1 MTDITKMASV
11 VGVSPSL
18 IQIEVSSTDGYAQ
31 LEQRLEIGSYLKISD
46 DSGSTMIA
54 IVQSYRIRDHVPN
67 ADGTEL
73 TSPTFIID
81 AQPVG
86 RLEDGRFRRGGKQIA
101 IPPKHVAIASSE
113 LLGQIYETV
122 EETKRFSFGAL
133 AQDPS
138 VRVALD
144 GDRFFG
150 KHIGVVGST
159 GSGKSCTVAKILQEG
174 IKASKEQA
182 GRGMLNNSHI
192 IIFDLHGEYMTAF
205 PNARVTGVEELKL
218 PYWLMNSEE
227 LEEMFI
233 ESNEQNSH
241 NQISQ
246 FRQAVIENK
255 EHHAGGSEGRI
266 SYDSPVYFSLTHVI
280 NYLRNLNNEIIGKLP
295 GENKPKLADGTLV
308 ENRAEH
314 YFTDTHRFAPQS
326 GGKDDKA
333 TNGPFN
339 GEFSRFLM
347 RLDGRQADRRLD
359 FLLAPRKQDDSE
371 YKTADFPSLLEHLI
385 GYGGQETNVTIIDL
399 SGIPFEALS
408 VVVSL
413 MTRLIFTFNFHL
425 KKTRKS
431 ADQRELPFLLVYE
444 EAHNYIPQSEGARY
458 GSVKKAIERIA
469 KEGRKYG
476 ISLMIVSQRPSEIS
490 ETVFSQ
496 CNNFVAMRL
505 TNPTDQRY
513 VKRLLPDD
521 LGAITDALPSLERQ
535 EAIVIGDS
543 VSVPSLL
550 CVDEITDRPDS
561 HDIAFHTE
569 WKLDWLDVAM
579 ADALE
584 RWRQ

>member
-11 VGVSPSL
+11 VGVAPNQIL
-18 IQIEVSSTDGYAQ
+18 IEVSSTEEYAQ
-31 LEQRLEIGSYLKISD
+31 LQQRLEIGSYLKISD
-46 DSGSTMIA
+46 DSGSAMIA
-54 IVQSYRIRDHVPN
+54 IVQSYRIRDHVPGV
-67 ADGTEL
+67 DGTDVSE
-73 TSPTFIID
+73 PTFIID

-86 RLEDGRFRRGGKQIA
+86 RLEGETFRRGGKQIA
-101 IPPKHVAIASSE
+101 IPPKYVAIASSQ
-113 LLGQIYETV
+113 LLGDIYDTV
-122 EETKRFSFGAL
+122 DPGKRFSFGAL
-133 AQDPS
+133 AQDTS
-138 VRVALD
+138 VRVSLD
-144 GDRFFG
+144 GDKFFG

-174 IKASKEQA
+174 ISPSAEQA
-182 GRGMLNNSHI
+182 GKGILNNSHI
-192 IIFDLHGEYMTAF
+192 IIFDLHGEYPTAF
-205 PNARVTGVEELKL
+205 PNARVIGVEKLKL

-233 ESNEQNSH
+233 ESNEENSH

-255 EHHAGGSEGRI
+255 EHHAGGAEGRI
-266 SYDSPVYFSLTHVI
+266 SYDSPVYFSLTEVI
-280 NYLRNLNNEIIGKLP
+280 NYLRNLNNEVISKLE
-295 GENKPKLADGTLV
+295 GENLPKLADDTLV
-308 ENRAEH
+308 KKRADH
-314 YFTDTHRFAPQS
+314 YFEREHAFVATSTS
-326 GGKDDKA
+326 KDAKA
-333 TNGPFN
+333 SNGPFN
-339 GEFSRFLM
+339 GEFARFLM
-347 RLDGRQADRRLD
+347 RLDGRQSDRRLD
-359 FLLAPRKQDDSE
+359 FLLAPRKGDGSE
-371 YKTADFPSLLEHLI
+371 YKTDDFAALLERLI
-385 GYGGQETNVTIIDL
+385 GYGDPKSNVTIIDL
-399 SGIPFEALS
+399 SGIPFDVLS

-425 KKTRKS
+425 KKVRKPE
-431 ADQRELPFLLVYE
+431 DERELPFLLVYE

-550 CVDEITDRPDS
+550 FVDEITDRPDS
-561 HDIAFHTE
+561 HDIAFHAE
-569 WKLDWLDVAM
+569 WKRDWLDQEFKE
-579 ADALE
+579 ALD
-584 RWRQ
+584 RWAQ